1 MRKFFV
7 FALAAAV
14 LCFIRPAGAALV
26 ERGQPLFFPA
36 PKAEK
41 DRLEMLKGF
50 ELILRDE
57 PQMAEKVVG
66 ERGITMFLQSP
77 NYSYEQGKDFFL
89 FLRFR
94 AEDGRYP
101 VRFNL
106 LGSFE
111 IEMID
116 MTRAA
121 VQTGSYVFDDNFKKK
136 LAISRREVISIGSRE
151 ESVPEVVVIFSL
163 EDFNLVPPAD
173 GVYRIKLIYQSQ
185 SPDNSVWTGLIDSKP
200 ILVKVGE
207 AI

>member
-1 MRKFFV
+1 MKKLFV
-7 FALAAAV
+7 FALAAAI
-14 LCFIRPAGAALV
+14 LCLIRPAV
-26 ERGQPLFFPA
+26 
-36 PKAEK
+36 KAQK

-57 PQMAEKVVG
+57 SQMAGKVVS

-77 NYSYEQGKDFFL
+77 KYGYEQGLDFFL
-89 FLRFR
+89 FLRFQ
-94 AEDGRYP
+94 AEDRRHP

-116 MTRAA
+116 MTRAT

-136 LAISRREVISIGSRE
+136 LAISRREIVSIGSKE

-173 GVYRIKLIYQSQ
+173 GVYRIKLTYQSQ

-200 ILVKVGE
+200 ILVSVGE
-207 AI
+207 VR